1 MLILGLKGLTI
12 VFVIFHVI
20 VTVSTHL
27 HVAQWWIQGGH
38 PPAPYF
44 WIKLRPEGPKKSF
57 ETWPPLYKGMDLS
70 LSFVAIYLVLFC
82 LL

>member
-27 HVAQWWIQGGH
+27 HVAQWRIQGGH
-38 PPAPYF
+38 PSAPYF
-44 WIKLRPEGPKKSF
+44 WIKLRPEGPKKF
-57 ETWPPLYKGMDLS
+57 LRPGPPLYKGMDLS
-70 LSFVAIYLVLFC
+70 LSFVAVSFVLFC

>member
-27 HVAQWWIQGGH
+27 HVAQWRIQGGH

-44 WIKLRPEGPKKSF
+44 WIKLEPEGRKKIF
-57 ETWPPLYKGMDLS
+57 ETWPP
-70 LSFVAIYLVLFC
+70 FI
-82 LL
+82 

>member
-27 HVAQWWIQGGH
+27 HVAQWRIQGGH
-38 PPAPYF
+38 PPPPAPYF
-44 WIKLRPEGPKKSF
+44 WIKVRPEGPKKIF
-57 ETWPPLYKGMDLS
+57 ETWPP
-70 LSFVAIYLVLFC
+70 FI
-82 LL
+82 